1 MSRNEII
8 RAWKDPEYRSRLSQA
23 EREQLPA
30 HPAGLIELS
39 DDDLLAVTG
48 GKPIPIPPNTH
59 AWTCTH
65 PCTVMFCSSFCQ

>member
-1 MSRNEII
+1 MTRNQII
-8 RAWKDPEYRSRLSQA
+8 RAWRDPEYRGRLSNA

-48 GKPIPIPPNTH
+48 GKPIPIPPT
-59 AWTCTH
+59 TRLCTIRS
-65 PCTVMFCSSFCQ
+65 CTVPFTGCD